1 MTCALWD
8 VETGQQTQVY
18 AGHSGDVMSL
28 SLSPDHRTFVS
39 GACDASA
46 KVIILLILI
55 FIIIFNF
62 LWDDVSLCCNPA
74 YNNNNDVHF
83 ILVNAN
89 VNAQQVV
96 NHQDKDAHKLHLV
109 YYRRSQ
115 FIYFQ
120 LWDVREGQCKQTF
133 TGHESDINAVTVR
146 RELIN
151 E

>member
-46 KVIILLILI
+46 KVIILLILLVII

-62 LWDDVSLCCNPA
+62 LRDVSLCCNPA
-74 YNNNNDVHF
+74 AYNNNNDIHF

-89 VNAQQVV
+89 VNVQQVV
-96 NHQDKDAHKLHLV
+96 NHQDKNAHKLHLV
-109 YYRRSQ
+109 YYRTNVAHNLSI
-115 FIYFQ
+115 FSC
-120 LWDVREGQCKQTF
+120 GT
-133 TGHESDINAVTVR
+133 
-146 RELIN
+146 
-151 E
+151 